1 MTFNQPRPSLLD
13 YTFQQRER
21 LAYIDFCLYFLGEV
35 TRLNLMNRFGIAP
48 AVTTRDF
55 AAYKTL
61 AGQNLFLNGST
72 KTYETTENFYPVFE
86 HHYAGVI
93 SQLIFGFGIS
103 GSEIHEPMIHCEHL
117 PILNE
122 PSIQVLSGISRAIN
136 LKKAVR
142 LKYFSASSGASQREI
157 IPFALVSDGLRWHT
171 RGFDRKSGEFR
182 DFVLTRM
189 EDVHVLNSKQE
200 EAIIQTHETMQNDD
214 QWMRMVEVDLVP
226 HPKNSQPEMTMR
238 DFNMVSGVKRVKLR
252 AAVAGYMLQQWHVD
266 CSPNRS
272 ISDKAFRLCLG
283 NPLQLYG
290 VNSMDFAP
298 GYKSNLA

>member
-1 MTFNQPRPSLLD
+1 MTSNQTHPHILD
-13 YTFQQRER
+13 YSYQQRER
-21 LAYIDFCLYFLGEV
+21 LAFIDFCLYFLGEV
-35 TRLNLMNRFGIAP
+35 TRQNLINRFGIAP

-72 KTYETTENFYPVFE
+72 KTYVATENFYPLFE

-103 GSEIHEPMIHCEHL
+103 GSEKHAPVIHCEHL
-117 PILNE
+117 PVLNE
-122 PSIQVLSGISRAIN
+122 PCIEVLSGISKAIN
-136 LKKAVR
+136 QKRAVR
-142 LKYFSASSGASQREI
+142 MKYFSASSGATQREI
-157 IPFALVSDGLRWHT
+157 VPFALVSDGLRWHT
-171 RGFDRKSGEFR
+171 RGFDRKTGEFR

-189 EDVHVLNSKQE
+189 ENVQVLNPKLE
-200 EAIIQTHETMQNDD
+200 EGVVQMNETMQNDD

-226 HPKNSQPEMTMR
+226 HPKNQQPEMTIR
-238 DFNMVSGVKRVKLR
+238 DFNMVNGVKRVKLR

-266 CSPNRS
+266 CSPNQG

-290 VNSMDFAP
+290 VKSMEFSP
-298 GYKSNLA
+298 GYHETI